1 MKFLELKDAIA
12 YYTGL
17 EKDALHIHAALFLYI
32 LTALVFRRSRRSL
45 LPWTVVFVFEIANE
59 LHDLWI
65 NWGAPAHWLI
75 GEGAKDIWNTMLWP
89 TAFLIFGRYS
99 GWAQD
104 RKARNAEAGPP
115 PGGAAVTGD
124 EPGLPDR

>member
-1 MKFLELKDAIA
+1 MKFMELKDAIA

-17 EKDALHIHAALFLYI
+17 EKDALHIHAALFIYI
-32 LTALVFRRSRRSL
+32 LTALVFRRNRRSL
-45 LPWTVVFVFEIANE
+45 LPWTVVFFFEIANE
-59 LHDLWI
+59 LHDLWL

-75 GEGAKDIWNTMLWP
+75 TEGAKDIWNTMLWP

-104 RKARNAEAGPP
+104 RKARNAETGPP
-115 PGGAAVTGD
+115 DGVAAVGD
-124 EPGLPDR
+124 ESGLPDR